1 MPEAQRLIGDVVA
14 EPQHVAAM
22 RAALNAAR
30 ERVSPRFIGAS
41 PEVIALART
50 DLANAII
57 DAFRIGATDA
67 IVLKHSGMSALKR
80 LHPERFEQDAAE

>member
-1 MPEAQRLIGDVVA
+1 
-14 EPQHVAAM
+14 M
-22 RAALNAAR
+22 RIALNAAW
-30 ERVSPRFIGAS
+30 ERVSSRFVGAS

-50 DLANAII
+50 GLANAII